1 MRPAW
6 DARWHP
12 FGKRAC
18 WHHVWTAR
26 STTLVFSSRESRFLA
41 FMFLSTFCI
50 PFPWM
55 ACDRD
60 AESND
65 KALCKQKLLA
75 ARPCDNKSLKV
86 GHFPTRTRVFFK
98 THVTTCGGHL
108 GDDRAKVATNDLQGP
123 TRQGSGTVT
132 TSNFLE
138 GRPSNFM
145 HCEARRRTCLRLPAV
160 CTSPPSFSS
169 STPRK
174 SHFHAARKRFQAT
187 HEPRV
192 PIHRTM
198 RRRT

>member
-1 MRPAW
+1 MQNP
-6 DARWHP
+6 
-12 FGKRAC
+12 
-18 WHHVWTAR
+18 
-26 STTLVFSSRESRFLA
+26 TTRH
-41 FMFLSTFCI
+41 
-50 PFPWM
+50 
-55 ACDRD
+55 
-60 AESND
+60 

-86 GHFPTRTRVFFK
+86 GHFPTRTRVFFR

-160 CTSPPSFSS
+160 CTSPQV
-169 STPRK
+169 
-174 SHFHAARKRFQAT
+174 FQAQHQGNHT
-187 HEPRV
+187 SMPHASDSKQHMSRVSLSTEP
-192 PIHRTM
+192 
-198 RRRT
+198 

>member
-18 WHHVWTAR
+18 WHHVLTAR

-55 ACDRD
+55 ACDSD

-86 GHFPTRTRVFFK
+86 GHFPTRTRVFFR

-123 TRQGSGTVT
+123 TRQAISWREDLQ
-132 TSNFLE
+132 TSCIAKH
-138 GRPSNFM
+138 GAGP
-145 HCEARRRTCLRLPAV
+145 V
-160 CTSPPSFSS
+160 CVCQLFAQVPQV
-169 STPRK
+169 
-174 SHFHAARKRFQAT
+174 FQAQHQGNHT
-187 HEPRV
+187 SMPHASDSKQHMSRVSLSTEP
-192 PIHRTM
+192 
-198 RRRT
+198 